1 MIGFLPISIV
11 SAGMSLLRTGAGAL
25 SAFFGSSDKQFT
37 STYASTLTAS
47 RGMRRR
53 PLNSYLKLSRI
64 VERNPSKQ
72 PTALHPSTL
81 KNHSATDP
89 NTIVAH
95 KEGLSVPCAL
105 YTPKLR
111 TILIQES
118 SQQEISE
125 KRRYV
130 TGKTIPPTCRT
141 DTTHPNSSTSQ
152 PIARKLYVNS
162 RNKNRK
168 LSSRLVQIR

>member
-64 VERNPSKQ
+64 VERNPSK
-72 PTALHPSTL
+72 PRHRSTSFHSQEPFSNRPQHNRRPQGRSQRTMCSIHA
-81 KNHSATDP
+81 KITNHSHPRIQSTRNQREKKISDRK
-89 NTIVAH
+89 NYSSH
-95 KEGLSVPCAL
+95 LSNRYDA
-105 YTPKLR
+105 PKF
-111 TILIQES
+111 
-118 SQQEISE
+118 
-125 KRRYV
+125 V
-130 TGKTIPPTCRT
+130 
-141 DTTHPNSSTSQ
+141 HQ
-152 PIARKLYVNS
+152 PADC
-162 RNKNRK
+162 
-168 LSSRLVQIR
+168 